1 LVRRQPHPDD
11 RRKLLVDITERA
23 RRLVDRMLPIV
34 HATSEELLEG
44 VVEADRDQLI
54 RALARIRAN
63 VEGMSARPVPQV
75 KLRRRARRSP

>member
-1 LVRRQPHPDD
+1 
-11 RRKLLVDITERA
+11 
-23 RRLVDRMLPIV
+23 MLPIV
-34 HATSEELLEG
+34 HATSEELLKG